1 MKKVPGAEL
10 IQGIWTPLRQKEFIK
25 VLTQDSKVGLVDGKA
40 TYQLHKLRAAMF
52 VVPENRRRVA
62 VDIGAHVG
70 LWSMHLIKLFDQVV
84 AFEPLDMHRIIF
96 PHNVD
101 MTNVSLYGYAL
112 GRKQC
117 TTSMVTYDTNT
128 GHSHV
133 CPLGKGRLRNI
144 PMRPLDEFNLQNV
157 DLIKIDVEGYER
169 AVVEGAYET
178 IMKNKPIIILEQ
190 KGCDQE
196 FYGERKNNA
205 LKWLVKL
212 GYQDIFEKSG
222 DHIMGWPEI

>member
-10 IQGIWTPLRQKEFIK
+10 IQGIWMPLRQKAMVK
-25 VLTQDSKVGLVDGKA
+25 VITQDSKVGLVDGKA

-52 VVPENRRRVA
+52 VVPKDRRRLA
-62 VDIGAHVG
+62 IDIGAHVG
-70 LWSMHLIKLFDQVV
+70 LWSMHLIKLFDQVI
-84 AFEPLDMHRIIF
+84 AFEPLEIHRVIF

-101 MTNVSLYGYAL
+101 MTNVSLYNCAL
-112 GRKQC
+112 GKKQGIA
-117 TTSMVTYDTNT
+117 SMVTYDTDT
-128 GHSHV
+128 GHSHI
-133 CPLGKGRLRNI
+133 CPLNKGGLRDV
-144 PMRPLDEFNLQNV
+144 PVKALDEFNLQNV
-157 DLIKIDVEGYER
+157 DLIKIDVEGYEK

-178 IMKNKPIIILEQ
+178 IMRNKPIIILEQ

-212 GYQDIFEKSG
+212 GYVDIFEKSG
-222 DHIMGWPEI
+222 DHILGWPEI